1 MNESREKIWYPKLFL
16 SLSNVKTIFQSK
28 WYRPKSL
35 SNIDDEEQRSSIWS
49 GSSSDIDDTSSETHY
64 GRRNLNPVATNF
76 ATQVRLQFCIVC

>member
-1 MNESREKIWYPKLFL
+1 MKQFGEKIKIFL
-16 SLSNVKTIFQSK
+16 SLSNVKTIFQLK

-49 GSSSDIDDTSSETHY
+49 GSSSDIDDTSSETNY

-76 ATQVRLQFCIVC
+76 ATQVR